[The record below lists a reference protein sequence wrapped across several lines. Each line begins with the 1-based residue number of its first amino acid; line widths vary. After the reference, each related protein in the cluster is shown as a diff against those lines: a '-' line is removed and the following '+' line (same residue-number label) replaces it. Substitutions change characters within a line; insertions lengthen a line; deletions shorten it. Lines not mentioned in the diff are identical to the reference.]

1 MVNYIQNVKLT
12 ILKPY
17 PNGLILLSFDYSSID
32 LFILADDNNNNSMNS
47 SQLVN
52 FPVRLTCKISDVSEI
67 KPMIDEFIYHYKKF
81 QSGEFSWRILLPRH
95 SKSDHDIKSL
105 GAVIYAELMLS
116 LKKNKLIVNL
126 RDLRYIHDDEN
137 YGWLLLNPKMAE
149 KLEMNN

>member
-1 MVNYIQNVKLT
+1 MGYF
-12 ILKPY
+12 Y
-17 PNGLILLSFDYSSID
+17 CFDYSSID
-32 LFILADDNNNNSMNS
+32 LFILVDDDNNNSMNS

-52 FPVRLTCKISDVSEI
+52 FPVQLTCKISNVSEI

-95 SKSDHDIKSL
+95 SQSDHDIKRL
-105 GAVIYAELMLS
+105 GAAIYGELMLS

-126 RDLRYIHDDEN
+126 RDLRYIHDDDN

-149 KLEMNN
+149 KLEINY